1 MGLFTSS
8 KTTTTTLNEAITNA
22 VIAVMKTCAAT
33 ASNSMNVD
41 IEDTDGDVNIGGAAI
56 TQTAVSSINCQQQSQ
71 VQTALKSE
79 ITNKIQ
85 AEATTSSN
93 TWLEMPD
100 IGSSS
105 STITNTAN
113 RDVANWNVSDIQGCL
128 SNSNNNVNFTVKRT
142 KGTVTFDQNIVQNA
156 TAKVSSCVQ
165 GSSSILQKTT
175 DMANDIKARSA
186 SQNVLESMLSQMG
199 SMAAAIMGIVLLLT
213 IVAIAGAVIM
223 MVMRQQKKSNTISYA
238 GNFGKYDICSE
249 SSVNTF
255 ESDESIDPDVFV
267 GSDVSREFRNMGF
280 NP

>member
-8 KTTTTTLNEAITNA
+8 KTTTNTLNEAITNA

-33 ASNSMNVD
+33 AGNSVNVD
-41 IEDTDGDVNIGGAAI
+41 IEDVGGDVDIGGDAI
-56 TQTAVSSINCQQQSQ
+56 SQTAASSINCQQQSQ

-105 STITNTAN
+105 KTITNTTS
-113 RDVANWNVSDIQGCL
+113 RDVANWNVSDIQKCL
-128 SNSNNNVNFTVKRT
+128 SDATNNVNITVKRA
-142 KGTVTFDQNIVQNA
+142 KGTVTFDKGIVQNA
-156 TAKVSSCVQ
+156 TAKVSACVQ
-165 GSSSILQKTT
+165 SSSSILQKTT
-175 DMANDIKARSA
+175 AMANDIKARAA

-199 SMAAAIMGIVLLLT
+199 SMAATIMGIVVMLT

-223 MVMRQQKKSNTISYA
+223 MVMRQRKNGVGA
-238 GNFGKYDICSE
+238 GPTNLAAIYSDDNL
-249 SSVNTF
+249 SSVNSSVASGEYAGSVASFAT
-255 ESDESIDPDVFV
+255 IDPDYW
-267 GSDVSREFRNMGF
+267 
-280 NP
+280 